1 MAADLGIG
9 KNVLFTDF
17 QRGKRLRDAFAIGDL
32 FVMPSVSEPFGLTP
46 LEAIGYGHTP
56 ALVSKQSGVSEV
68 LRNCLK
74 VDYWDID
81 EMANQITAVMQN
93 DPLRDVLLEE
103 SQKEYRKLS
112 WDGASEKIH
121 GLYMQHMEGVPG
133 I

>member
-1 MAADLGIG
+1 
-9 KNVLFTDF
+9 
-17 QRGKRLRDAFAIGDL
+17 
-32 FVMPSVSEPFGLTP
+32 MPSVSEPFGLTP

-121 GLYMQHMEGVPG
+121 GLYMQHMEGVPA
-133 I
+133 